1 MEKVV
6 IVGAGICGLTLA
18 SLLSAVSKPA
28 LLIEKSKSVGGRL
41 ATRRDGDATFDHGAT
56 FYVDSDHESLVW
68 HQRWQENKKSIHWF
82 SEDQRKYFCGA
93 KGMTSLAKDLAEG
106 KSIQL
111 SEKVISFQKSEN
123 GIEISCESGRLI
135 AAQKI
140 VLTCP
145 LPQALQILSASQIS
159 FPEPLKSISY
169 SPAIVGLF
177 ELEANEDLYNFNL
190 LRPGSA
196 IFTIANNQAKGI
208 SKNLALTVVMNDRWS
223 ENNFDLEDAL
233 VLQMIEQELT
243 QFLKGAG
250 QIQRAQIKKWRYSQ
264 PKSVYPELFVS
275 LEQGQVFLAGDAF
288 GGGSIAGAVRSAKA
302 VFSLR

>member
-6 IVGAGICGLTLA
+6 IVGAGMCGLTLA
-18 SLLSAVSKPA
+18 ALLSAASQSP

-41 ATRRDGDATFDHGAT
+41 ATRRDGDATFDHGAA
-56 FYVDSDHESLVW
+56 FYADSDHESFEW
-68 HQRWQENKKSIHWF
+68 HQRWLTNKKAVPWF
-82 SEDQRKYFCGA
+82 EESQRKYFCGTL
-93 KGMTSLAKDLAEG
+93 GMTALAKDLAEG

-111 SEKVISFQKSEN
+111 NEKVISFQKSEN
-123 GIEISCESGRLI
+123 GIKISCESGRLI
-135 AAQKI
+135 ATQKI

-145 LPQALQILSASQIS
+145 LPQALQILNASQIS
-159 FPEPLKSISY
+159 VPEPLKSISY

-208 SKNLALTVVMNDRWS
+208 SKNLALTVVMNDLWS
-223 ENNFDLEDAL
+223 EVSFDLEDAL
-233 VLQMIEQELT
+233 VLQMVAKELT
-243 QFLKGAG
+243 QVLKGAG
-250 QIQRAQIKKWRYSQ
+250 KIQKAQIKKWRYSQ
-264 PKSVYPELFVS
+264 PKSVYPELFSS

-302 VFSLR
+302 VFPLL